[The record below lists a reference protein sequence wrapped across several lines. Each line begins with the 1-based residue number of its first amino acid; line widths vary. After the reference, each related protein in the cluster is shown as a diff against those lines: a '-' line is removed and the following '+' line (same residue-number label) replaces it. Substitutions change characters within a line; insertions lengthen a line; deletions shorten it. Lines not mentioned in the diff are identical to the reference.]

1 LPRKTYSQ
9 FVGVAARDL
18 QGAWE
23 LEDWLSSAYSYLA
36 MVDYPFASGFLMPL
50 PAYPIREVCQAID
63 GLPDGS
69 HVLSRIFAGA
79 SVYYNY
85 TGNVDC
91 FQPDDSGNIDLG
103 TSGWNW
109 QVMPQN
115 FPF

>member
-1 LPRKTYSQ
+1 MIELQ
-9 FVGVAARDL
+9 FLRVNIFLKSIWWDCL
-18 QGAWE
+18 Q
-23 LEDWLSSAYSYLA
+23 
-36 MVDYPFASGFLMPL
+36 
-50 PAYPIREVCQAID
+50 VCQAID